1 MIGVE
6 FKQVEASIAKSVVGV
21 LASRRPGTWSAPSHP
36 NNYSTLPFIH
46 FHRDTHDGCRVGLRT
61 AHRIY
66 IM

>member
-36 NNYSTLPFIH
+36 NI
-46 FHRDTHDGCRVGLRT
+46 
-61 AHRIY
+61 
-66 IM
+66 